1 MQWRLSSIGRDTFII
16 TDRQSPKFC
25 NKISSPI
32 VEKDSEGRAKGW
44 DFRMVSKQSRTWTEE
59 KDYEFDIWLN
69 LRPSSTVKGL
79 RLIVTPFRKSCSE
92 QDVRIQRYSHCN
104 NDVGRCHNTELF
116 CKQLVK
122 CGTLDQESWD
132 RACTEQ
138 FKESDG
144 MQLPLAIIVAV
155 FCDRHHL
162 PRPRRQVALPAL
174 LWQPGRLQQHRHQ

>member
-1 MQWRLSSIGRDTFII
+1 MG
-16 TDRQSPKFC
+16 
-25 NKISSPI
+25 
-32 VEKDSEGRAKGW
+32 
-44 DFRMVSKQSRTWTEE
+44 
-59 KDYEFDIWLN
+59 DIWLN

-79 RLIVTPFRKSCSE
+79 RLLVTPFRKSCSE

-104 NDVGRCHNTELF
+104 NDAGRCHNTELF

-144 MQLPLAIIVAV
+144 MQLPLAIIGGVL
-155 FCDRHHL
+155 CDRHHL

-174 LWQPGRLQQHRHQ
+174 LRQPGRLQQHRHQQQKNWSRHGRSVEERASISQQVQWAARELSASHSAG

>member
-1 MQWRLSSIGRDTFII
+1 MGVPKYLVPKDVPKYLVPREVTRYRGGSQSVASQVEAIRGETRAWLKATFP
-16 TDRQSPKFC
+16 R
-25 NKISSPI
+25 
-32 VEKDSEGRAKGW
+32 W
-44 DFRMVSKQSRTWTEE
+44 DFRMVSKQSRTWIEE

-104 NDVGRCHNTELF
+104 NDAGRCHNTQLF

-132 RACTEQ
+132 RACTDQ

-155 FCDRHHL
+155 FSVIAITFL
-162 PRPRRQVALPAL
+162 GLGAK
-174 LWQPGRLQQHRHQ
+174 